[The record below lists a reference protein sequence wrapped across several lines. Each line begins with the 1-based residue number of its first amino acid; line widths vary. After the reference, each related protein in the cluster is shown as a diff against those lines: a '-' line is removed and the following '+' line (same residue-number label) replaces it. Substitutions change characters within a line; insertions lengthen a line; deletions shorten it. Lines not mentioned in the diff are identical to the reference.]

1 MFPQPMTL
9 GDLLCR
15 RRMIMETARNAVLVL
30 LEKQQ
35 LFPHLLSQKYPHVL
49 SRILEAWESPEAMDA
64 CFQELM
70 FAEPR
75 RKQGFPEDVMTE
87 IFALAKF
94 HDSIYPRVAS
104 SPMDI
109 WSRSLEISNAN
120 SAKTDVAL
128 KE

>member
-1 MFPQPMTL
+1 MFPQPVTL
-9 GDLLCR
+9 GGLLYR

-30 LEKQQ
+30 LEKRQ

-49 SRILEAWESPEAMDA
+49 SRILEAWESPEAIDA
-64 CFQELM
+64 CFQDLM

-94 HDSIYPRVAS
+94 HDSLYPRVAS
-104 SPMDI
+104 SPLDI

-120 SAKTDVAL
+120 SDQTDVAL

>member
-1 MFPQPMTL
+1 
-9 GDLLCR
+9 
-15 RRMIMETARNAVLVL
+15 METVRSAVLVL

-35 LFPHLLSQKYPHVL
+35 LFPHQLSQKYPHVL
-49 SRILEAWESPEAMDA
+49 SRIIEGWESPAAMDV
-64 CFQELM
+64 CFQDLM

-104 SPMDI
+104 SPLDI
-109 WSRSLEISNAN
+109 WSLSLEISNPN
-120 SAKTDVAL
+120 SAQTDVAL
-128 KE
+128 KG

>member
-1 MFPQPMTL
+1 
-9 GDLLCR
+9 
-15 RRMIMETARNAVLVL
+15 MIMETARNAVLVL